1 MSGPSTL
8 IGPFV
13 AEQRSKFR
21 GTEQKPP
28 SELDLALREVASLQA
43 QLDTLRQELVWS
55 NRLTTLGTMAAVLA
69 HEYNNL
75 LTPIGSYAQ
84 MALAEPDDKE
94 LAIKALQAA
103 VDGVEKANRLAGAT
117 LGFARPEEAGEPMH
131 CPLREAVEHSLA
143 CTSAGQ
149 HHDGIQIDIDIPDVI
164 VTMRELELQQVLVNL
179 IQNARKAMA
188 GRRGP
193 RRLALLGRIGE
204 SGLVLEVRDSG
215 PGIPDEVFK
224 RLFEP
229 FVTQPVGTDDTPGTG
244 LGLRVCKDLVEG
256 VGGTIIAE
264 SVAGKGAT
272 FTVTLPIA
280 KER

>member
-1 MSGPSTL
+1 MSGPSTF
-8 IGPFV
+8 IGRFV
-13 AEQRSKFR
+13 TEQRSSIK
-21 GTEQKPP
+21 GTAQKPP
-28 SELDLALREVASLQA
+28 SDLEQALQEVASLQA

-84 MALAEPDDKE
+84 MALAEPGDNE
-94 LAIKALQAA
+94 LTLKALQVA
-103 VDGVEKANRLAGAT
+103 VDGVEKANKLAGAT
-117 LGFARPEEAGEPMH
+117 LDFARPKEAGEPMRCRIH
-131 CPLREAVEHSLA
+131 TAVEHSLA

-149 HHDGIQIDIDIPDVI
+149 HHNGIQIDIDIPDVI
-164 VTMRELELQQVLVNL
+164 VAMRELELQQVLVNL

-188 GRRGP
+188 GNRGP
-193 RRLALLGRIGE
+193 RRLVLVGRIVE
-204 SGLVLEVRDSG
+204 SALVFEVRDSG

-224 RLFEP
+224 RVFEP
-229 FVTQPVGTDDTPGTG
+229 FVTQPAGSDDTPGTG

-256 VGGTIIAE
+256 VGGTISAE